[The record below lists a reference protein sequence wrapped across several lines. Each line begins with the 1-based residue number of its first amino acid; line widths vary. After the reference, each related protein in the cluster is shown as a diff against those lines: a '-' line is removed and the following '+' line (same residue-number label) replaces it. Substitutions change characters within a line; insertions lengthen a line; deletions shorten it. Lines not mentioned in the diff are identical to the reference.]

1 MDLQKAV
8 SIANVCAGFVA
19 AASLIY
25 AVYLAKKQ
33 DRKERKDAAG
43 KVVAWAV
50 ASAIEGDQ
58 APPDDNYRGVVFVNN
73 TDEVLYDVDVATT
86 QEDSNTTRRSEKV
99 ENRGADAESK
109 RSEPERRRFKLIP
122 PGVHFLYRDDKND
135 RGIIWEEPRPVD
147 GSNSCF
153 RVSIRDENDQVEQRN
168 LISDVHT
175 ENPRRVESLRYRV
188 ANSTWHRDRSGTLK
202 RVRWWQWWHKER
214 KAPKKESGYSPTDL
228 QHQPNENAQKLIEQ
242 LFARLTQP
250 NTDNTPNTVAAAAA
264 DIVSSGIARVRRTQG
279 RGQGIFLMTQS
290 DEDWPRFYISAG
302 RSGKNLEAF
311 PNDGLQFHSAKGAKV
326 ERIPVSEFSAMS
338 DPKASDWLGKD
349 QIEELVTILKREFKA
364 HLKNPT

>member
-1 MDLQKAV
+1 MAIETAADWATV
-8 SIANVCAGFVA
+8 VAGA
-19 AASLIY
+19 AAAFSLYY
-25 AVYLAKKQ
+25 ATRITKKQ
-33 DRKERKDAAG
+33 NYKERKGTAG
-43 KVVAWAV
+43 KVVAWVVNAAV
-50 ASAIEGDQ
+50 EGDQ
-58 APPDDNYRGVVFVNN
+58 TPSDGKYRGVVLVNN
-73 TDEVLYDVDVATT
+73 TDEVLYDVDVATAA
-86 QEDSNTTRRSEKV
+86 EDGKDKSPTPDLQRFGVVPPGALFLPQADSDDGKV
-99 ENRGADAESK
+99 EW
-109 RSEPERRRFKLIP
+109 L
-122 PGVHFLYRDDKND
+122 
-135 RGIIWEEPRPVD
+135 EPRPVD
-147 GSNSCF
+147 HSNSRL
-153 RVSIRDENDQVEQRN
+153 RVSFIDENNQLEVRN
-168 LISDVHT
+168 LVPVVHT
-175 ENPRRVESLRYRV
+175 EDPRKVYFLRFKV
-188 ANSTWHRDRSGTLK
+188 ANADWHRDSSGALKTGPGPDTWNKKLEESELK
-202 RVRWWQWWHKER
+202 RLLPVSDR
-214 KAPKKESGYSPTDL
+214 